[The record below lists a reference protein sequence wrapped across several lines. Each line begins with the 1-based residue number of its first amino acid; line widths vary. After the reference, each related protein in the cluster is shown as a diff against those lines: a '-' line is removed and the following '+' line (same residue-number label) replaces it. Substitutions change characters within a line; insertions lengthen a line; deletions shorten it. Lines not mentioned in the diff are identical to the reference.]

1 MSEHALRAFVVSEN
15 EGTATFFVGA
25 RMVTKAAGAE
35 TDQRFDLLDQR
46 VPAGY
51 APPRHRHEH
60 EDEAWYLLEGEAT
73 FWCGSQVL
81 EAETGGFVFL
91 PRGVE
96 HTFRVGSRGAR
107 LLTLTVPS
115 GFASFVA
122 EAGVPV
128 TSDSIPDSGPIDEQR
143 LTEVAARH
151 GIVIAGPPPR

>member
-1 MSEHALRAFVVSEN
+1 MSELASKAFVVAED
-15 EGTATFFVGA
+15 EGTATSVVGA
-25 RMVTKAAGAE
+25 RMVTKAAGLD

-51 APPRHRHEH
+51 APPRHRHER

-96 HTFRVGSRGAR
+96 HTFKVGSRGAR
-107 LLTLTVPS
+107 LLTLAVPS

-122 EAGVPV
+122 EAGEPV
-128 TSDSIPDSGPIDEQR
+128 GLNSYPDTGPIDEQR
-143 LTEVAARH
+143 LAEIAARH
-151 GIVIAGPPPR
+151 GIIITGPPPR